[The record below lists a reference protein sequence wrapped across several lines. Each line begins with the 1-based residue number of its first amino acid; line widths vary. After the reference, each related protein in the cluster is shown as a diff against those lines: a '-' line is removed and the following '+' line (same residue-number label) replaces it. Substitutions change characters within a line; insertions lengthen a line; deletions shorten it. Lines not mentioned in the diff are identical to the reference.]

1 MKCVR
6 SLRCNPCARRRVG
19 DMFNRH
25 MMALARDSRGETQSD
40 LAEGLSVGQGT
51 ISKYESG
58 LSLPSDEFVSD
69 MAAYLKYKPGFFYE
83 EGRTLGMPPFH
94 YRKRKKLGVKTL
106 LKIEAEINIR
116 RMHVSKLMRS
126 YEKLPMLKIPEIDRD
141 EYQGVNRK
149 VYDIEDIASHLRDKW
164 MIGSG
169 PIPSVIELIE
179 RFGGI
184 VIPCDFGTDLIDA
197 MSQRIDGMPILFFI
211 NINSPADRMRFTLCH
226 EICHMVLHT
235 LDMVNDEDMERE
247 ADYFASAL
255 LLPTNEIRPQLRNNF
270 NLRNLANLKS
280 HWKVSMQALA
290 MRASQLELITQN
302 QIKTFWIEMSKM
314 GFRKREPNELPRERP
329 RVLRNMIDYHLSNLG
344 YSKEELATLL
354 HILPEEINKLY
365 GDEHFEPLP
374 PKKERVLQLVK

>member
-1 MKCVR
+1 MPSKKPKPRELCSCGLHMKCVR

-226 EICHMVLHT
+226 EICQ
-235 LDMVNDEDMERE
+235 D
-247 ADYFASAL
+247 
-255 LLPTNEIRPQLRNNF
+255 
-270 NLRNLANLKS
+270 
-280 HWKVSMQALA
+280 
-290 MRASQLELITQN
+290 
-302 QIKTFWIEMSKM
+302 
-314 GFRKREPNELPRERP
+314 RK
-329 RVLRNMIDYHLSNLG
+329 
-344 YSKEELATLL
+344 
-354 HILPEEINKLY
+354 
-365 GDEHFEPLP
+365 
-374 PKKERVLQLVK
+374 